1 MNLFKL
7 SEEIISTSLDKCYLA
22 EPPVDGTFRTKKG
35 IKGPAI
41 GKILENAI
49 IWRVINPTK
58 SNELF

>member
-7 SEEIISTSLDKCYLA
+7 REEIINRNLANCYLA
-22 EPPVDGTFRTKKG
+22 EPPVDGTFLTKKG